1 MRNPTNL
8 LTVFT
13 LFCIVMLL
21 QGCSRYALMMT
32 SDLAIDE
39 GSEHFLSKARQC
51 VAATQVTA
59 YRKFPVVNKRVY
71 VFEESIKHDLIQEP
85 YEYTKR
91 DCEVKTDPFLGV
103 VPYKTCDSKTIR
115 VGRKYMVYPIM
126 QCVAKNVDLN
136 HNKRLLE
143 VQRCLENSCMQS
155 FEVENW
161 WPSDRPMNSEHLP
174 KTGSWAIRK
183 LAECIGC
190 PYSQAELLAEGGH
203 DPDFVA
209 RKLEAFNSSPVSY
222 NFGPSSIHK
231 RVTSHTKVDGS
242 MSFRYIRE
250 GFRLSSPFQREDP
263 KTFIPNLPGWKTF
276 RSATI
281 SNVEEVDQAYGMI
294 PFHLFN
300 SVEAGSLTRIK
311 PTLTPTFISP
321 LREIIFC
328 DPIIPSKSFYLVDS
342 PVLVDDLD

>member
-32 SDLAIDE
+32 SDSAIDE

-59 YRKFPVVNKRVY
+59 YRKFPVVDKRVY
-71 VFEESIKHDLIQEP
+71 VFEESLKYEP
-85 YEYTKR
+85 YEWDGIVREEKN
-91 DCEVKTDPFLGV
+91 CEVKLDPVLGTF
-103 VPYKTCDSKTIR
+103 PISKTCKPKKKEPKDILLGPPTIK
-115 VGRKYMVYPIM
+115 VSYIM

-143 VQRCLENSCMQS
+143 VQRCLENSCMQA
-155 FEVENW
+155 FEGENW
-161 WPSDRPMNSEHLP
+161 WPSDRSMNSEYLP
-174 KTGSWAIRK
+174 NEESWAIRK

-222 NFGPSSIHK
+222 NFGP
-231 RVTSHTKVDGS
+231 TSHIKIDGS
-242 MSFRYIRE
+242 T
-250 GFRLSSPFQREDP
+250 REDEVRSML
-263 KTFIPNLPGWKTF
+263 KSSSTFERKDRIVFFKLPPLNK
-276 RSATI
+276 AV
-281 SNVEEVDQAYGMI
+281 VESYGMI

-300 SVEAGSLTRIK
+300 SAEAESSERSALGR
-311 PTLTPTFISP
+311 TPTDISP

-328 DPIIPSKSFYLVDS
+328 DPIIPSESFYLVDT
-342 PVLVDDLD
+342 PVLVDDSD

>member
-13 LFCIVMLL
+13 LFCIVILL
-21 QGCSRYALMMT
+21 QGCAFDQLNNRRSAL
-32 SDLAIDE
+32 AE
-39 GSEHFLSKARQC
+39 GREYFLSKARQC

-59 YRKFPVVNKRVY
+59 YRKFPVVDKRVY
-71 VFEESIKHDLIQEP
+71 VFEESIKYEP
-85 YEYTKR
+85 YESDGIVREEKN
-91 DCEVKTDPFLGV
+91 CEVKLDPVLGTF
-103 VPYKTCDSKTIR
+103 PISKTCKPKKKEPKDILLRPPTIK
-115 VGRKYMVYPIM
+115 VSHIM

-143 VQRCLENSCMQS
+143 VQRCLENSCMQA
-155 FEVENW
+155 FEGENW
-161 WPSDRPMNSEHLP
+161 WPSDRPMNNEYLP
-174 KTGSWAIRK
+174 NEESWAIAQ

-222 NFGPSSIHK
+222 NFGP
-231 RVTSHTKVDGS
+231 TSHLMIDGS
-242 MSFRYIRE
+242 WRE
-250 GFRLSSPFQREDP
+250 DDVRARFKSSSPFERKDQIVFF
-263 KTFIPNLPGWKTF
+263 KLPPLNKPVV
-276 RSATI
+276 
-281 SNVEEVDQAYGMI
+281 VESYGMI

-300 SVEAGSLTRIK
+300 SAEAESYDRSALGR
-311 PTLTPTFISP
+311 TPTDISP

-328 DPIIPSKSFYLVDS
+328 DPIIPSESFYLVDT
-342 PVLVDDLD
+342 PVLVDDSD